1 MSLESHSQFTPPLG
15 LTIPRKQDVVA
26 AVPSS
31 RTLGTLLSD
40 SDPNPVPDGT
50 EVHLSGVTYVSNAGV
65 WYDMVT
71 FSDASSVAVTG
82 SITLRNNGERDI
94 GVTW

>member
-40 SDPNPVPDGT
+40 SDPNPMPDGI
-50 EVHLSGVTYVSNAGV
+50 EVHLGGVPYVSASGV
-65 WYDMVT
+65 WYDMAT
-71 FSDASSVAVTG
+71 FADASSVPVSG
-82 SITLRNNGERDI
+82 LITLRNTSERDI